1 MSTPVSQ
8 EEKQAALAR
17 LNRFSQMADNAI
29 GIPFTR
35 FRIGLEPIIGL
46 IPVLGDLAGLL
57 ISCYVLLEAHRAGA
71 SPRIKQ
77 QMVRNMLIDFFGGLV
92 PVVGD
97 VFDFAWKANVRNTQ
111 LLRAHLET
119 ELSVQQKPRLPW
131 GQLLM
136 IVGALVIVLGAI
148 YVIAKNE
155 PANPAGSTTEIRP

>member
-8 EEKQAALAR
+8 NDKQAALAR

-29 GIPFTR
+29 VIPFTR

-46 IPVLGDLAGLL
+46 VPVLGDLAGLL

-71 SPRIKQ
+71 SPRVKQ

-92 PVVGD
+92 PIVGD
-97 VFDFAWKANVRNTQ
+97 IFDFAWKANVRNTQ
-111 LLRAHLET
+111 LLREHLET
-119 ELSVQQKPRLPW
+119 ELSVQQKPRFPW

-136 IVGALVIVLGAI
+136 IAGGLAVITALVVVFAL
-148 YVIAKNE
+148 
-155 PANPAGSTTEIRP
+155 

>member
-46 IPVLGDLAGLL
+46 VPVLGDLAGLL
-57 ISCYVLLEAHRAGA
+57 MSCYVLLEAHRAGA
-71 SPRIKQ
+71 SPRVKQ

-92 PVVGD
+92 PIVGD
-97 VFDFAWKANVRNTQ
+97 IFDFAWKANVRNTQ
-111 LLRAHLET
+111 LLREHLET
-119 ELSVQQKPRLPW
+119 ELSVQQKPRFPW

-136 IVGALVIVLGAI
+136 IAGGLAVFTALVVVFAL
-148 YVIAKNE
+148 
-155 PANPAGSTTEIRP
+155 